1 MMWFDIIKG
10 DFKFQPGE
18 TRRGGYSRME
28 GAFVNLSSF
37 SDELLEVLSEEQVI
51 ESIVNTLTHETTHQA
66 FGMVAEDEYFNEP
79 LQVYHMKLAGVYKG
93 ALMHLLKESATTP
106 DLKLIEL
113 NPWIEKLAAYDVL
126 NELFASEASNIEGAP
141 RMILE
146 RYVEGKDGF
155 AEGFEKIAL
164 NSVERIHEAFEMVL
178 EQEMKDME
186 SEGKDISYTRQKLVR
201 AHAGAKKFLTGVVT
215 ANVTY
220 MKNYSKKLVYEV
232 LEGQIKL
239 DIEPGD
245 YMKLLRDIVSSS
257 GGPELLREYAR
268 TGNIDLIRRYI

>member
-1 MMWFDIIKG
+1 
-10 DFKFQPGE
+10 
-18 TRRGGYSRME
+18 
-28 GAFVNLSSF
+28 
-37 SDELLEVLSEEQVI
+37 
-51 ESIVNTLTHETTHQA
+51 
-66 FGMVAEDEYFNEP
+66 
-79 LQVYHMKLAGVYKG
+79 
-93 ALMHLLKESATTP
+93 
-106 DLKLIEL
+106 
-113 NPWIEKLAAYDVL
+113 
-126 NELFASEASNIEGAP
+126 
-141 RMILE
+141 
-146 RYVEGKDGF
+146 
-155 AEGFEKIAL
+155 
-164 NSVERIHEAFEMVL
+164 MVL